1 MYVHNLDMRSGALEP
16 VSAVAGL
23 QNPSF
28 LALHP
33 TKPMLYAVVE
43 AAEGAVTAISYD
55 DAFELTVHS
64 SCPTGG
70 SPCHLQVD
78 ATGRCIV
85 AANYG
90 GGSVCMIPLRD
101 DGDVAEKASDFVQH
115 EGSSVHAR
123 QSEPHAHSI
132 NIDPGNRF
140 AYAPDLGLDKVL
152 VYELDLAAGR
162 LRPHSA
168 QPYAR
173 TAAGA
178 GPRHLAFSPDS
189 RLAYVINEID
199 STITAF
205 DFDAPS
211 GTLQT
216 VETVPT
222 LPGDFGG
229 ESATADIHVEPS
241 GRFLYGSNRGHDS
254 IAIYAIDP
262 ASGRLQSRGHVPT
275 GGEHPRNFGIDPSGT
290 FLLAANHRS
299 DTIHTFRLNQDD
311 GSLSPTGHIAQVQ
324 APVCLQFLTRP

>member
-1 MYVHNLDMRSGALEP
+1 M
-16 VSAVAGL
+16 
-23 QNPSF
+23 
-28 LALHP
+28 
-33 TKPMLYAVVE
+33 
-43 AAEGAVTAISYD
+43 
-55 DAFELTVHS
+55 
-64 SCPTGG
+64 
-70 SPCHLQVD
+70 
-78 ATGRCIV
+78 
-85 AANYG
+85 
-90 GGSVCMIPLRD
+90 
-101 DGDVAEKASDFVQH
+101 
-115 EGSSVHAR
+115 
-123 QSEPHAHSI
+123 
-132 NIDPGNRF
+132 
-140 AYAPDLGLDKVL
+140 
-152 VYELDLAAGR
+152 
-162 LRPHSA
+162 
-168 QPYAR
+168 
-173 TAAGA
+173 
-178 GPRHLAFSPDS
+178 
-189 RLAYVINEID
+189 INEID
-199 STITAF
+199 STITTF